1 MPTVSL
7 VPALKLRT
15 AILMMVVFFPCTL
28 LRAQSATTNAATNVG
43 DLSVTL
49 NGVVNPGGVSN
60 WVYFQYGTTTSYG
73 QAIGAVPASITGPA
87 DVTESVVLN
96 YLLPN
101 TTYHFRMATDPAGM
115 ASRYG
120 ADMTFTTG
128 PPTTP
133 PGTGTPVTN
142 SVYTTLAQVSCG
154 VSGGSSQATVSV
166 EYGTTTSYG
175 LVATP
180 QSPMAEIGTN
190 LVSKPTAITGLQP
203 GTTYHFRFKA
213 VNNEGTTYSPDAIF
227 TTLDAPVITTGAVS
241 AVTDLSATMNGTLDR
256 KGGQYTISAQYGTTT
271 SYGQSAG
278 LGSTTLL
285 TGAQPFSNPISTL
298 LPNTTYHFR
307 IAVTDIFNVTYYG
320 TDDTFTTAAA
330 NTPPEVLPNGV
341 AGTAQTP
348 TRAELFLTWLKTG
361 SSATTVSYEYGPTT
375 SYGSVAVNP
384 TPKPVNTLQE
394 IYVAPVQLT
403 GLTPGTTYHFR
414 GKAVNAQGTV
424 YTNDQ
429 TFTTAAGPV
438 LTIGGIPG
446 ATTSATDLAA
456 NLFGTVNTN
465 SLLLEVSFEYGTSTS
480 YGSTE
485 STWATYQNTSAV
497 LTSVNVAY
505 LQPSTTYHYRIKAVN
520 HWQPLEVFYSA
531 DATFTT
537 AAPNTPPYLGAGLSA
552 SNVLTRSAQLQCAS
566 ISTGSS
572 PTTVVFHYGT
582 TTAYGSTATYAT
594 TLPINT
600 VQSAAVTLSGL
611 TPGTT
616 YHATVIATNAQGST
630 TGSDITFTTL
640 AARPPSIGTI
650 STQQARTTAAQV
662 QALNVSAG
670 SADATLVW
678 DYGLTTDYGTT
689 APATPST
696 MTTDT
701 TGTVTGVLSGLQANT
716 TYHYRC
722 RATSVDGN
730 ATSADGTF
738 TTGNGPPAPITTA
751 ATSVTDLSATL
762 NGSAS
767 TTVGDLTA
775 FFDFGTTT
783 SYGIIVNPG
792 SPTISSA
799 TSTPVFEYVVGLLP
813 NTTYHYRLNVR
824 DLDGNVY
831 SGSDMSFTTG
841 PPNTPPTGNTAT
853 ADSLSAY
860 GATLKA
866 YVSSGSSP
874 ATIVFQYG
882 TTTSY
887 GSQITHATPLA
898 TSQQYELITDLLSG
912 LTPSTT
918 YHYRV
923 VVTNNEGSNTGADV
937 SFTTPALPTVTTGT
951 ASSIQPT
958 AATLNGTYQAQ
969 GGTYTRVFDYGE
981 TTAYGLTATPSGLTI
996 TLGGGGLGGLG
1007 GGIIIGG
1014 GGLGGGIIIGGGGG
1028 GGSSSVSAT
1037 AAVQPQKT
1045 YHFRLRL
1052 TDSYGN
1058 SFPGSDATFTT
1069 PAAIE
1074 AWRQLHFGSTADA
1087 GNASDNANP
1096 AGDGIPNLMKYAL
1109 WMTPTQSGVQPPPT
1123 TVTHNGARYLGLS
1136 FPRNPSALDVT
1147 YEVQAADSP
1156 AGPWTT
1162 ITTIPP
1168 GGGSPS
1174 GPGFINEQVLTFS
1187 SGFGSTPVITSDTV
1201 YVRDTVSLDSAPRR
1215 FLRIQVQR
1223 Q

>member
-1 MPTVSL
+1 M
-7 VPALKLRT
+7 
-15 AILMMVVFFPCTL
+15 
-28 LRAQSATTNAATNVG
+28 G

-60 WVYFQYGTTTSYG
+60 WVYFQYGTSTSYG
-73 QAIGAVPASITGPA
+73 QAIQAVPASITGPA
-87 DVTESVVLN
+87 DVPVSVVLSW
-96 YLLPN
+96 LLPN

-128 PPTTP
+128 PPATP
-133 PGTGTPVTN
+133 PSAGTPVTH
-142 SVYTTLAQVSCG
+142 SVYSTAVQVDCG
-154 VSGGSSQATVSV
+154 VSGGSSEATVTV
-166 EYGTTTSYG
+166 EYGPTTSYG
-175 LVATP
+175 SVATL
-180 QSPMAEIGTN
+180 QSPTAQIGTS
-190 LVSKPTAITGLQP
+190 LGSKQAGITGLQP
-203 GTTYHFRFKA
+203 GTMYHYRFKA
-213 VNNEGTTYSPDAIF
+213 VNNEGTSYSADATF
-227 TTLDAPVITTGAVS
+227 TTLEAPVITTGA
-241 AVTDLSATMNGTLDR
+241 AAPVTDLSAVLNGTIDP
-256 KGGQYTISAQYGTTT
+256 KGGSYTIYAQYGTTT
-271 SYGQSAG
+271 AYGQSRNG
-278 LGSTTLL
+278 DSISGFI
-285 TGAQPFSNPISTL
+285 TGEQPCSANPTDL
-298 LPNTTYHFR
+298 LPNTTYHYR
-307 IAVTDIFNVTYYG
+307 LIAVGLDATYYG
-320 TDDTFTTAAA
+320 ADATFTTTAA
-330 NTPPEVLPNGV
+330 NTPPEVQAFGIKGMAQNPMRPGV
-341 AGTAQTP
+341 FQTP
-348 TRAELFLTWLKTG
+348 TLAELFLTWLKTG

-375 SYGSVAVNP
+375 SYGSVATHP
-384 TPKPVNTLQE
+384 TPGPVNTFQE
-394 IYVAPVQLT
+394 FYVAPVQLT

-438 LTIGGIPG
+438 LTTGS
-446 ATTSATDLAA
+446 ATNVTDLAA
-456 NLFGTVNTN
+456 TLNGSVNTN
-465 SLLLEVSFEYGTSTS
+465 SLRLEVSFEYGTSTS
-480 YGSTE
+480 YGYSE
-485 STWATYQNTSAV
+485 PVPLFQQNKSAAPV
-497 LTSVNVAY
+497 TVNLAY
-505 LQPSTTYHYRIKAVN
+505 LQPSTTYHYRLKAVN
-520 HWQPLEVFYSA
+520 NWQPLEVFYSA
-531 DATFTT
+531 DATFTAAAATT
-537 AAPNTPPYLGAGLSA
+537 APAVGVLSA
-552 SNVLTRSAQLQCAS
+552 SNVLTRSAQLQCAAVYS
-566 ISTGSS
+566 GSS
-572 PTTVVFHYGT
+572 ATTVVFQYGT
-582 TTAYGSTATYAT
+582 SLAYGSSAIYPSI
-594 TLPINT
+594 LPINMNT
-600 VQSAAVTLSGL
+600 HSIAVTLVGL
-611 TPGTT
+611 TPDTT
-616 YHATVIATNAQGST
+616 YHARVVATNGEGSG
-630 TGSDITFTTL
+630 TGSDITFTT
-640 AARPPSIGTI
+640 AAATPPSIGTI
-650 STQQARTTAAQV
+650 STQQVRTTAAQV

-678 DYGLTTDYGTT
+678 DYGLTTAYGTT
-689 APATPST
+689 AAASPAT

-701 TGTVTGVLSGLQANT
+701 TGTVTGLLSGLQANT

-722 RATSVDGN
+722 RATSTDGS
-730 ATSADGTF
+730 ATSANGTF

-775 FFDFGTTT
+775 FFDFGPTT
-783 SYGIIVNPG
+783 SYGTIVNPG

-853 ADSLSAY
+853 PDSLSAY
-860 GATLKA
+860 GAKLKA

-874 ATIVFQYG
+874 ATIVFEYG

-898 TSQQYELITDLLSG
+898 TSQYELISDSLSG

-951 ASSIQPT
+951 ASNIQPT
-958 AATLNGTYQAQ
+958 SATLGGTYQAQ

-981 TTAYGLTATPSGLTI
+981 TIAYGLTATPSGLTI
-996 TLGGGGLGGLG
+996 TLGGGGGLGGLG

-1014 GGLGGGIIIGGGGG
+1014 GGLGGIIIIGGGP
-1028 GGSSSVSAT
+1028 SNVNAT

-1058 SFPGSDATFTT
+1058 SFPGTDATFTT
-1069 PAAIE
+1069 PAAVE
-1074 AWRQLHFGSTADA
+1074 AWRQQHFGSSANTGDAADA
-1087 GNASDNANP
+1087 ANP
-1096 AGDGIPNLMKYAL
+1096 AGDGIPNLMKYAM
-1109 WMTPTQSGVQPPPT
+1109 WMNPTQPGAQPPPT
-1123 TVTHNGARYLGLS
+1123 AITHNGARYLGLS
-1136 FPRNPSALDVT
+1136 FPRNPNALDVT

-1156 AGPWTT
+1156 AGPWDTLA
-1162 ITTIPP
+1162 TIPP
-1168 GGGSPS
+1168 GGSPS
-1174 GPGFINEQVLTFS
+1174 GPGFMDEQIISVAG
-1187 SGFGSTPVITSDTV
+1187 GFGSTPIIISDTV
-1201 YVRDTVSLDSAPRR
+1201 HVRDTVRMDAAPRR
-1215 FLRIQVQR
+1215 FLRLHVQR